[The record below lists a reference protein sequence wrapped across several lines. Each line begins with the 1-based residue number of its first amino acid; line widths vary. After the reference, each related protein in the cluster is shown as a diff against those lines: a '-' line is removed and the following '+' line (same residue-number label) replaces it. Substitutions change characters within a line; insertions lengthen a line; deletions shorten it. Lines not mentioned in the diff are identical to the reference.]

1 MLATFLQQIV
11 NGVVLGS
18 LIGLIG
24 VYAFQVGV
32 FIADHRAGTLGT
44 SHADEGDQE

>member
-1 MLATFLQQIV
+1 MTYPEWFFNIL
-11 NGVVLGS
+11 VLGS
-18 LIGLIG
+18 LIALVG

-44 SHADEGDQE
+44 SHADEGEQE